1 MSEAS
6 RWHETMTWLQRTPAI
21 AIKTCPR
28 IPDTAGVWLVSAL
41 PSPQAVLHLPA
52 RQVKLDSEVSS
63 VFVSGWGEGG
73 LVLLWRVSSGGYDH
87 SELPEELF
95 HPKATWIS

>member
-1 MSEAS
+1 MSGWSQRSPPRRPCYITVAS
-6 RWHETMTWLQRTPAI
+6 PW
-21 AIKTCPR
+21 
-28 IPDTAGVWLVSAL
+28 S
-41 PSPQAVLHLPA
+41 SLPA

-73 LVLLWRVSSGGYDH
+73 LVLLWRVSSGGFDH
-87 SELPEELF
+87 SELPEELS